1 MNMYDT
7 ISDLTDQEIMDK
19 YGVEITDD
27 GRVYDLVSCSWYQS
41 VEEWA
46 NEALADEDDFD
57 ENDSPTFLKMNH
69 KPKFDDER
77 Y

>member
-7 ISDLTDQEIMDK
+7 ISDLTPQQIMDK
-19 YGVEITDD
+19 YDVEIQSD
-27 GRVYDLVSCSWYQS
+27 GRVYDLLTGGWFQS

-46 NEALADEDDFD
+46 NESLDEEDLEYD
-57 ENDSPTFLKMNH
+57 DSPKFQKMNH
-69 KPKFDDER
+69 KQRFDDER